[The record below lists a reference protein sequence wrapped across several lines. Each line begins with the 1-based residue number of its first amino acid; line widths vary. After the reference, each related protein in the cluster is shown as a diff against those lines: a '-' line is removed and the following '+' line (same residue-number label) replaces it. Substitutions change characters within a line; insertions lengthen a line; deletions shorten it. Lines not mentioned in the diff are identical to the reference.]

1 MQVDMRTALQ
11 WFPMR
16 VTYGRE
22 EAVKKKLDQDGVE
35 NFLPMREEWT
45 YDDQRMPHRCLKP
58 AIRNLIFIHSSQEQI
73 TQLKMYRNE
82 YQSLR
87 YITNVFSDSDKIL
100 IVPDCQMDNFIRVA
114 SVQDDRVRFLE
125 YNHEFLTKP
134 GKRVRVI
141 DGDFKGSEGVIRR
154 IKKNQ
159 CVVVQVE
166 GVAAVAITFVPSAWL
181 EEI

>member
-1 MQVDMRTALQ
+1 MQVDVRTALL

-22 EAVKKKLDQDGVE
+22 ETVKKALDHDGVD
-35 NFLPMREEWT
+35 NFLPMREEWI
-45 YDDQRMPHRCLKP
+45 YDDNHIPHRCLKP

-73 TQLKMYRNE
+73 TQLKMYGRE

-87 YITNVFSDSDKIL
+87 YMSNVFSESDKIL
-100 IVPDCQMDNFIRVA
+100 TVPDRQMDNFIRVA

-125 YNHEFLTKP
+125 YNHEFLAKP

-141 DGDFKGSEGVIRR
+141 DGDFKGSEGTIRR

>member
-1 MQVDMRTALQ
+1 MSNIQ

-22 EAVKKKLDQDGVE
+22 EAVKKELDQDEVE
-35 NFLPMREEWT
+35 NFLPMCEEWVF
-45 YDDQRMPHRCLKP
+45 DDKRIPHRSLKP
-58 AIRNLIFIHSSQEQI
+58 AIRNLIFIHSSQEKI
-73 TQLKMYRNE
+73 TQLKMYRRE

-87 YITNVFSDSDKIL
+87 YMTNVFSGSDKIL
-100 IVPDCQMDNFIRVA
+100 TVPDRQMDNFIRVA
-114 SVQDDRVRFLE
+114 SVQDNRVQFLE
-125 YNHEFLTKP
+125 YNHEFLAKP
-134 GKRVRVI
+134 GKRVRVT

>member
-22 EAVKKKLDQDGVE
+22 EAVKKELDQDGME
-35 NFLPMREEWT
+35 NFLPMREEWVF
-45 YDDQRMPHRCLKP
+45 DDNRVPHRRLVP
-58 AIRNLIFIHSSQEQI
+58 AIRNLIFIHSSQDKI
-73 TQLKMYRNE
+73 TQLKMFRRE

-87 YITNVFSDSDKIL
+87 YMTNVFSDTDKIL
-100 IVPDCQMDNFIRVA
+100 TVPDREMDNFIRVA
-114 SVQDDRVRFLE
+114 SVQDDRVQFLE

-134 GKRVRVI
+134 GKRVRVT
-141 DGDFKGSEGVIRR
+141 DGDFKGSEGIIRR

-181 EEI
+181 EEM

>member
-1 MQVDMRTALQ
+1 MSNIQ

-22 EAVKKKLDQDGVE
+22 EAVKKELDQDGVE
-35 NFLPMREEWT
+35 NFLPMREDWVF
-45 YDDQRMPHRCLKP
+45 DDKRVPHRRLMP
-58 AIRNLIFIHSSQEQI
+58 AIRNLIFVHSS
-73 TQLKMYRNE
+73 
-82 YQSLR
+82 
-87 YITNVFSDSDKIL
+87 
-100 IVPDCQMDNFIRVA
+100 
-114 SVQDDRVRFLE
+114 QDDRVQFLE
-125 YNHEFLTKP
+125 YNHEFLAKP
-134 GKRVRVI
+134 GKRVRVT
-141 DGDFKGSEGVIRR
+141 DGDVKGSEGIIRR

>member
-1 MQVDMRTALQ
+1 MSNIQ

-22 EAVKKKLDQDGVE
+22 EAVKKELDQDGVE
-35 NFLPMREEWT
+35 NFLPMREDWVFDEK
-45 YDDQRMPHRCLKP
+45 RVPHRRLMP
-58 AIRNLIFIHSSQEQI
+58 AIRNLIFIHSSQEKI
-73 TQLKMYRNE
+73 TQLKMYRRE

-87 YITNVFSDSDKIL
+87 YMTNVFSDTDKIL
-100 IVPDCQMDNFIRVA
+100 TVPDREMDNFIRVA
-114 SVQDDRVRFLE
+114 SVQDDRVQFLE
-125 YNHEFLTKP
+125 YNHEFLAKP
-134 GKRVRVI
+134 GKRVRVT
-141 DGDFKGSEGVIRR
+141 DGDFKGSEGIIRR

-181 EEI
+181 EEM